1 MNSKVPKYST
11 ISTNIWAELLREI
24 NGVNDDDD
32 GDDEGDDDDDD
43 DDGDA
48 PAGALRIWKF
58 STERNKKGRKKK
70 KEHFGTGNDNNDII
84 HEIRNEKKTDSNE
97 EIDMQRSCMRRTRSC
112 RRVPVNVGLPFCL

>member
-1 MNSKVPKYST
+1 MQKSLCTVVVQHHIRNNNSKGVMNSKVPKYST

-84 HEIRNEKKTDSNE
+84 HEIRNERKL
-97 EIDMQRSCMRRTRSC
+97 IVMRK
-112 RRVPVNVGLPFCL
+112 